1 MNGYKR
7 RMNPKPLCITR
18 RGALIWLSVV
28 LAAPFVTRKGGI
40 LMPIRNRTLLNTRE
54 LELLKEVQEWRQSIT
69 KTHREP
75 NLRQLDGRR
84 LDAYRQHGRS
94 REAL

>member
-1 MNGYKR
+1 
-7 RMNPKPLCITR
+7 MNPKPLCITR

-69 KTHREP
+69 RLTESRICASWTGEGWTHI
-75 NLRQLDGRR
+75 GSM
-84 LDAYRQHGRS
+84 A
-94 REAL
+94 EAEKRFKAMGFV